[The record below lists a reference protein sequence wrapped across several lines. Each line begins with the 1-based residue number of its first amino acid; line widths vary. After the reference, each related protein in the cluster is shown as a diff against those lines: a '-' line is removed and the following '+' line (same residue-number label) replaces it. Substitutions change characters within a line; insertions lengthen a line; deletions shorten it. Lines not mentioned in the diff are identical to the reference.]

1 MFRKI
6 HSNRDPKDTL
16 FSELGKEFS
25 RYFKV
30 AGDISTS
37 MLQKRPR
44 VTFSVMVLMLVCSLP
59 VSFFYFRHRD
69 IPKAKTVTVK
79 VSPVGDGFS
88 AIILAG
94 EKLKMTMALK
104 NLVDSLSSKKTLS
117 AKDSLLLDSALDKLQ
132 SIQKTIK

>member
-16 FSELGKEFS
+16 FSELGNEFS

-37 MLQKRPR
+37 MLEKRPR
-44 VTFSVMVLMLVCSLP
+44 VTFSVMVLILVCSLP

-69 IPKAKTVTVK
+69 IPKAKTVTVQ